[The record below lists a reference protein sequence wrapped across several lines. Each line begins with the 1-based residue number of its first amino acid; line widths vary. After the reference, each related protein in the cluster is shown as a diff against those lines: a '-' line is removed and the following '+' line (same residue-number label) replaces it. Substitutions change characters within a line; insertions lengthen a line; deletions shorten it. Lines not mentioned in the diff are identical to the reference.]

1 MFSCVLRHY
10 ALSTVLV
17 LKRFANF
24 AEGADSVI
32 NLGAISVDRCA
43 EISCASMA

>member
-1 MFSCVLRHY
+1 MFSCVLRRC
-10 ALSTVLV
+10 APSTVFV
-17 LKRFANF
+17 LKPFADF
-24 AEGADSVI
+24 AEGADSVR